1 MKADALSMNALR
13 IFYGVSLV
21 FWVIAILPLLGA
33 VAIGEL
39 AMYSLLSYS
48 LLSGLVFFFL
58 LQMRSK
64 ALLRQ
69 EITRSSQMEALVSQ
83 ERKRRE
89 EQAMLMT
96 MLSHEIKTPLSV
108 LKLVVDQKLS
118 GSELE
123 GHANRAVSNIT
134 LIINRCLQ
142 LGKLD
147 AQAIPLHPSVV
158 QINQLVS
165 AIVRDH
171 NASDQIT
178 IMGDPN
184 LSAYIDEDLL
194 KVILSNL
201 IENSL
206 KYALACSQIQIQ
218 FCKRMKHD
226 KSGIA
231 LEFSNAIGPL
241 GAPDSESVFK
251 KFYRNRSATK
261 VSGSGLGLFLSH
273 ELTQVLGGQ
282 ITYRRESDRVIF
294 DLWIPA

>member
-1 MKADALSMNALR
+1 MNALR
-13 IFYGVSLV
+13 IFYGVSLI

-33 VAIGEL
+33 VEIGEL

-118 GSELE
+118 GSDLE

-178 IMGDPN
+178 ITGDPN
-184 LSAYIDEDLL
+184 LSAYVDEDLL

-201 IENSL
+201 IENAL
-206 KYALACSQIQIQ
+206 KYALAGSQIQ
-218 FCKRMKHD
+218 FFECMKHD